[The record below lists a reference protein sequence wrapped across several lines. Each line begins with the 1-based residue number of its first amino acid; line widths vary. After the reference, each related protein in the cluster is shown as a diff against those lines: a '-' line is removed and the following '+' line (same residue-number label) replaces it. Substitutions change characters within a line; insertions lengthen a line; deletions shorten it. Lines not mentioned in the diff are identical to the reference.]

1 MTLARAR
8 PFGQNYAFVAVAAVF
23 IALMAAAFCATFFF
37 KVNVIYSI
45 LAAAVIGAGKAV
57 VLARRAKGAGK

>member
-1 MTLARAR
+1 MGGNVLREKD
-8 PFGQNYAFVAVAAVF
+8 PLG